1 MRGGMVMLEVI
12 LGVAILGMA
21 GVGLI
26 TLLSQTLHT
35 VRLGRDA
42 EQRTASAAR
51 QLDRASVWSENELA
65 GRLGRSRAGTW
76 TLEVTTARAKVY
88 TLAVLDTLTGATV
101 LRTTLYRP

>member
-1 MRGGMVMLEVI
+1 MLEVI

-21 GVGLI
+21 GVGLV

-35 VRLGRDA
+35 VRLARGA
-42 EQRTASAAR
+42 EERTESAAR
-51 QLDRASVWSENELA
+51 LLDRASVWSENALV

-76 TLEVTTARAKVY
+76 TLEFTTTRARVY
-88 TLAVLDTLTGATV
+88 SLAVLDTLTGATV